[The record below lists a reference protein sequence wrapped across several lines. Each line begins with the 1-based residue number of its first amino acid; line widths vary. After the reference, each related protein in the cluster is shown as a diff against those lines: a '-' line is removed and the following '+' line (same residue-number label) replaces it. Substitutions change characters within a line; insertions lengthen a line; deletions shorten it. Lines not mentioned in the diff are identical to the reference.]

1 MSLLVV
7 GLSHRSAPV
16 SLLERAALPTDAV
29 TKLLHDTVATEQVAG
44 AAVLATCNRIELYAD
59 VDKFHAGV
67 AELSTLLARHSDV
80 GLDEL
85 TPYLYVHYEDR
96 AVRHLFSVAC
106 GLDSMVVGE
115 GQILG
120 QIKDALATAQDLQ
133 TASRLLNELFQ
144 QALRVG
150 KRAHSETGID
160 RAGQSLVTFGLEQLA
175 GGQSAASVQSW
186 AQGRRALVIGAGSMS
201 SLAATTLARAGVAE
215 IAIANRTPARA
226 ERLARIL
233 GESAAAV
240 APAPARQDRDG
251 AAQPD
256 ADGPATPGGAAAPH
270 APASAPRLPAP
281 GPDAAPAGRA
291 GTLLARGVAMER
303 VPQELTRAD
312 IVVSCTGATGL
323 VLTAETIEA
332 AVAAV
337 AGRLPASAVPAQ
349 GPNAAAPAD
358 AALHA
363 GRGPSARSAGQSGQA
378 GPCPLD
384 PAAGSAV
391 QEAASGFS
399 VEGEAAVA
407 GMDAA
412 ALEQHAAWVDKGI
425 TPAVRRPRSPAQ
437 DGPAAHDPAAD
448 ASAIAALAAVAA
460 RGRVPELR
468 GPRLPESA
476 PHRPV
481 VLSLL
486 DLAMPRDVDAAVHR
500 LAGVRLV
507 DIESLAEASADAPMA
522 ADVEQVRLIVAEE
535 VAAFGAAQ
543 RAAHI
548 TPTVV
553 ALRTMA
559 ADVVAG
565 EIARLDGRLP
575 GLDGKQRAE
584 ITQTVRRVVDKLLHA
599 PTVRVKQ
606 LAAEPGGAGYADA
619 LRTLFD
625 LDAESVAAVAAA
637 SGDARNDLTDLSKAV
652 AGGVIDADDDGD
664 DADVYEGKNRGR
676 A

>member
-16 SLLERAALPTDAV
+16 SVLERAALTTDAQV
-29 TKLLHDTVATEQVAG
+29 KLVQDTVAAEPAAE

-67 AELSTLLARHSDV
+67 AELSTLLAQHSGV

-96 AVRHLFSVAC
+96 AVHHLFSVAC

-120 QIKDALATAQDLQ
+120 QIKDSLARAQELHS
-133 TASRLLNELFQ
+133 AGRLMNDLFQ
-144 QALRVG
+144 QGLRVG

-175 GGQSAASVQSW
+175 AGTDVETW
-186 AQGRRALVIGAGSMS
+186 AKGKKALVIGAGSMS
-201 SLAATTLARAGVAE
+201 SLAAATLARAGVAE
-215 IAIANRTPARA
+215 IVVANRTLDRAQRLAHLLEEQYGQGLDEGDDTHVTARA
-226 ERLARIL
+226 VPMD
-233 GESAAAV
+233 AV
-240 APAPARQDRDG
+240 
-251 AAQPD
+251 
-256 ADGPATPGGAAAPH
+256 PG
-270 APASAPRLPAP
+270 
-281 GPDAAPAGRA
+281 
-291 GTLLARGVAMER
+291 
-303 VPQELTRAD
+303 ELTRAD
-312 IVVSCTGATGL
+312 LAVSCTGATGL
-323 VLTAETIEA
+323 VLTAD
-332 AVAAV
+332 AVAAAVEGRTGEPV
-337 AGRLPASAVPAQ
+337 AEIDVAVPAA
-349 GPNAAAPAD
+349 PKPLPAAGLGAD
-358 AALHA
+358 EN
-363 GRGPSARSAGQSGQA
+363 
-378 GPCPLD
+378 CPLD
-384 PAAGSAV
+384 LTAA
-391 QEAASGFS
+391 QSGFS
-399 VEGEAAVA
+399 VMGEAAVA
-407 GMDAA
+407 GMAA
-412 ALEQHAAWVDKGI
+412 AELEQHAAWVDNGTVDI
-425 TPAVRRPRSPAQ
+425 RETGRRTPETPVE
-437 DGPAAHDPAAD
+437 AD
-448 ASAIAALAAVAA
+448 AELIGALAAAVTRVGRIPERRRPEPVADFV
-460 RGRVPELR
+460 RP
-468 GPRLPESA
+468 A
-476 PHRPV
+476 PA
-481 VLSLL
+481 LFLL
-486 DLAMPRDVDAAVHR
+486 DLAMPRDIDAAAHR

-522 ADVEQVRLIVAEE
+522 ADVDQVRRIVSDE

-575 GLDGKQRAE
+575 GLDERQRGE
-584 ITQTVRRVVDKLLHA
+584 IRQAVHRVVDKLLHA

-625 LDAESVAAVAAA
+625 LDPETVAAVSRAVD
-637 SGDARNDLTDLSKAV
+637 STDEKDRPA
-652 AGGVIDADDDGD
+652 
-664 DADVYEGKNRGR
+664 
-676 A
+676 

>member
-16 SLLERAALPTDAV
+16 SVLERASLSTDAQF
-29 TKLLHDTVATEQVAG
+29 KLLQDTVAAEPAAE

-67 AELSTLLARHSDV
+67 AELSTLLAQHSGV
-80 GLDEL
+80 GLEEL

-96 AVRHLFSVAC
+96 AVHHFFSVAC

-120 QIKDALATAQDLQ
+120 QIKDALARAQELHTAG
-133 TASRLLNELFQ
+133 RLLNDLFQ

-175 GGQSAASVQSW
+175 AGGDVAAW
-186 AQGRRALVIGAGSMS
+186 ARGKKALVIGAGSMS
-201 SLAATTLARAGVAE
+201 SLAAATLARAGVAE
-215 IAIANRTPARA
+215 IVVANRTADRA
-226 ERLARIL
+226 ERLAQIL
-233 GESAAAV
+233 TEAEDTDVSARAVPMESV
-240 APAPARQDRDG
+240 PA
-251 AAQPD
+251 
-256 ADGPATPGGAAAPH
+256 
-270 APASAPRLPAP
+270 
-281 GPDAAPAGRA
+281 
-291 GTLLARGVAMER
+291 
-303 VPQELTRAD
+303 ELTRAD
-312 IVVSCTGATGL
+312 VAVSCTGATGL
-323 VLTAETIEA
+323 VLTAE
-332 AVAAV
+332 AVAEAV
-337 AGRLPASAVPAQ
+337 EGRTGAPVAFDEETAATDVRPLPPTSV
-349 GPNAAAPAD
+349 GAD
-358 AALHA
+358 EN
-363 GRGPSARSAGQSGQA
+363 
-378 GPCPLD
+378 CPLD
-384 PAAGSAV
+384 LAAV
-391 QEAASGFS
+391 QQAPVQQSGFS
-399 VEGEAAVA
+399 VLGEAAVA

-412 ALEQHAAWVDKGI
+412 TLEQHAAWVDN
-425 TPAVRRPRSPAQ
+425 ASVDRRLAARP
-437 DGPAAHDPAAD
+437 GPEAD
-448 ASAIAALAAVAA
+448 AELIIALAATAAALGRIPERRRPEPVATLV
-460 RGRVPELR
+460 RPE
-468 GPRLPESA
+468 
-476 PHRPV
+476 PV
-481 VLSLL
+481 LFLL
-486 DLAMPRDVDAAVHR
+486 DLAMPRDIDAAAHR

-522 ADVEQVRLIVAEE
+522 ADVDQVRRIVADE

-559 ADVVAG
+559 ADVVAT

-575 GLDGKQRAE
+575 GLDDKHRAE
-584 ITQTVRRVVDKLLHA
+584 ITQTVKRVVDKLLHA

-606 LAAEPGGAGYADA
+606 LAAEPGGVGYADA

-625 LDAESVAAVAAA
+625 LDPEAVAAVSRAEESTEMNA
-637 SGDARNDLTDLSKAV
+637 
-652 AGGVIDADDDGD
+652 
-664 DADVYEGKNRGR
+664 ENRGP

>member
-16 SLLERAALPTDAV
+16 SVLERAALNADEQV
-29 TKLLHDTVATEQVAG
+29 KLLQDTVAAEPATE

-67 AELSTLLARHSDV
+67 AELSTLLAQHSGV
-80 GLDEL
+80 GLEEL

-96 AVRHLFSVAC
+96 AVHHLFSVAC

-120 QIKDALATAQDLQ
+120 QIKDSLARAQELHS
-133 TASRLLNELFQ
+133 AGRLLNDLFQ

-175 GGQSAASVQSW
+175 RGGDVQQW
-186 AQGRRALVIGAGSMS
+186 ARGKKALVIGAGSMS
-201 SLAATTLARAGVAE
+201 SLAAATLARAGVAE
-215 IAIANRTPARA
+215 IVVANRTFDRA

-233 GESAAAV
+233 SEGDDTDVAARAVPMESV
-240 APAPARQDRDG
+240 PA
-251 AAQPD
+251 
-256 ADGPATPGGAAAPH
+256 
-270 APASAPRLPAP
+270 
-281 GPDAAPAGRA
+281 
-291 GTLLARGVAMER
+291 
-303 VPQELTRAD
+303 ELTRAD
-312 IVVSCTGATGL
+312 VTVSCTGATGL
-323 VLTAETIEA
+323 VLTAES
-332 AVAAV
+332 V
-337 AGRLPASAVPAQ
+337 AGAIEGRTP
-349 GPNAAAPAD
+349 APATVPGED
-358 AALHA
+358 
-363 GRGPSARSAGQSGQA
+363 GPGAPGGESGPAA
-378 GPCPLD
+378 GPAAQRGGASGTSLGSEDGCPLD
-384 PAAGSAV
+384 LSAV
-391 QEAASGFS
+391 QGTAGFS
-399 VEGEAAVA
+399 VLGEAAVA
-407 GMDAA
+407 GMAA
-412 ALEQHAAWVDKGI
+412 ADLEQHAAWVDNG
-425 TPAVRRPRSPAQ
+425 TAGGDRRAAGGTARPAQ
-437 DGPAAHDPAAD
+437 TGTLDPAAD
-448 ASAIAALAAVAA
+448 TDAIAALAATVATV
-460 RGRVPELR
+460 GRIPER
-468 GPRLPESA
+468 RRPE
-476 PHRPV
+476 PVEEPQRPEP
-481 VLSLL
+481 VLFLL
-486 DLAMPRDVDAAVHR
+486 DLAMPRDIDAAVHR

-507 DIESLAEASADAPMA
+507 DIESLAEASAGAPMA
-522 ADVEQVRLIVAEE
+522 ADVDQVRRIVSDE
-535 VAAFGAAQ
+535 VAAFGAAL

-575 GLDGKQRAE
+575 GLDDKHRAE

-625 LDAESVAAVAAA
+625 LDPETVAAVSRAED
-637 SGDARNDLTDLSKAV
+637 STTEKD
-652 AGGVIDADDDGD
+652 
-664 DADVYEGKNRGR
+664 RGP

>member
-16 SLLERAALPTDAV
+16 SVLERASLNADAQ
-29 TKLLHDTVATEQVAG
+29 TKLLQDTVAAEPAAE

-67 AELSTLLARHSDV
+67 AELSTLLAQHSGV
-80 GLDEL
+80 GLEEL

-96 AVRHLFSVAC
+96 AVHHLFSVAC

-120 QIKDALATAQDLQ
+120 QIKDSLARAQELHTAG
-133 TASRLLNELFQ
+133 RLLNDLFQ

-150 KRAHSETGID
+150 KRAHTETGID

-175 GGQSAASVQSW
+175 RGGDVRAW
-186 AQGRRALVIGAGSMS
+186 ARGKRALVIGAGSMS
-201 SLAATTLARAGVAE
+201 SLAAATLARAGVGE
-215 IAIANRTPARA
+215 VVVANRTFDRA
-226 ERLARIL
+226 ERLAQIL
-233 GESAAAV
+233 
-240 APAPARQDRDG
+240 RDG
-251 AAQPD
+251 DDTDVTARAVPMESV
-256 ADGPATPGGAAAPH
+256 AD
-270 APASAPRLPAP
+270 
-281 GPDAAPAGRA
+281 
-291 GTLLARGVAMER
+291 
-303 VPQELTRAD
+303 ELTRAD
-312 IVVSCTGATGL
+312 VAVSCTGATGL
-323 VLTAETIEA
+323 VLTAD
-332 AVAAV
+332 AVAAAVEGRTGAPV
-337 AGRLPASAVPAQ
+337 AFEEDRTAGPGEVRQLPAP
-349 GPNAAAPAD
+349 AAAD
-358 AALHA
+358 EN
-363 GRGPSARSAGQSGQA
+363 
-378 GPCPLD
+378 CPLD
-384 PAAGSAV
+384 LSAA
-391 QEAASGFS
+391 QPGFS
-399 VEGEAAVA
+399 VMGEAAVA

-412 ALEQHAAWVDKGI
+412 TLEQHAAWVDKG
-425 TPAVRRPRSPAQ
+425 TVVERGEGARRTAE
-437 DGPAAHDPAAD
+437 AD
-448 ASAIAALAAVAA
+448 AELIGALAATAA
-460 RGRVPELR
+460 TAGRIPER
-468 GPRLPESA
+468 RRAEPAGPARPE
-476 PHRPV
+476 PV
-481 VLSLL
+481 LFLL
-486 DLAMPRDVDAAVHR
+486 DLAMPRDIDAAAHR

-522 ADVEQVRLIVAEE
+522 ADVDQVRRIVSDE

-565 EIARLDGRLP
+565 EIARLEGRLP
-575 GLDGKQRAE
+575 GLDDKHRAE

-625 LDAESVAAVAAA
+625 LDPETVAAVSRAED
-637 SGDARNDLTDLSKAV
+637 ST
-652 AGGVIDADDDGD
+652 
-664 DADVYEGKNRGR
+664 EKNRGP

>member
-16 SLLERAALPTDAV
+16 SVLERASLSTDAQF
-29 TKLLHDTVATEQVAG
+29 KLLQDTVAAEPAAE

-67 AELSTLLARHSDV
+67 AELSTLLAQHSGV
-80 GLDEL
+80 GLEEL

-96 AVRHLFSVAC
+96 AVHHFFSVAC

-120 QIKDALATAQDLQ
+120 QIKDALARAQELHTAG
-133 TASRLLNELFQ
+133 RLLNDLFQ

-175 GGQSAASVQSW
+175 AGGDVTAW
-186 AQGRRALVIGAGSMS
+186 ARGKKALVIGAGSMS
-201 SLAATTLARAGVAE
+201 SLAAATLARAGVGE
-215 IAIANRTPARA
+215 IVVANRTLDRA
-226 ERLARIL
+226 ERLAQIL
-233 GESAAAV
+233 TE
-240 APAPARQDRDG
+240 
-251 AAQPD
+251 
-256 ADGPATPGGAAAPH
+256 ADGTDVSARAVPMESVPA
-270 APASAPRLPAP
+270 
-281 GPDAAPAGRA
+281 
-291 GTLLARGVAMER
+291 
-303 VPQELTRAD
+303 ELTRAD
-312 IVVSCTGATGL
+312 VAVSCTGATGL
-323 VLTAETIEA
+323 VLTAEAVADALEGRTGAPVAFDEEA
-332 AVAAV
+332 AATDV
-337 AGRLPASAVPAQ
+337 RPLPPTSV
-349 GPNAAAPAD
+349 GTDEN
-358 AALHA
+358 
-363 GRGPSARSAGQSGQA
+363 
-378 GPCPLD
+378 CPLD
-384 PAAGSAV
+384 LAAVQQPAA
-391 QEAASGFS
+391 QQSGFS
-399 VEGEAAVA
+399 VLGEAAVA

-412 ALEQHAAWVDKGI
+412 TLEQHAAWVDNA
-425 TPAVRRPRSPAQ
+425 TVDRRQGARRSPE
-437 DGPAAHDPAAD
+437 AD
-448 ASAIAALAAVAA
+448 AELITALAATAATLGRIPERRRPEPVATLA
-460 RGRVPELR
+460 RPE
-468 GPRLPESA
+468 
-476 PHRPV
+476 PV
-481 VLSLL
+481 LFLL
-486 DLAMPRDVDAAVHR
+486 DLAMPRDVDAAAHR

-522 ADVEQVRLIVAEE
+522 ADVDQVRRIVADE

-559 ADVVAG
+559 ADVVAT

-575 GLDGKQRAE
+575 GLDDKHRAE
-584 ITQTVRRVVDKLLHA
+584 ITQTVKRVVDKLLHA

-625 LDAESVAAVAAA
+625 LDPEAVAAVSRAEE
-637 SGDARNDLTDLSKAV
+637 ST
-652 AGGVIDADDDGD
+652 
-664 DADVYEGKNRGR
+664 EKNAESRGP

>member
-16 SLLERAALPTDAV
+16 SVLERASLSADAQL
-29 TKLLHDTVATEQVAG
+29 KLLQDTVAADPAAE

-67 AELSTLLARHSDV
+67 AELSTLLAQHSGV
-80 GLDEL
+80 GLEEL

-96 AVRHLFSVAC
+96 AVHHFFSVAC

-120 QIKDALATAQDLQ
+120 QIKDALARAQELHTAG
-133 TASRLLNELFQ
+133 RLLNDLFQ

-175 GGQSAASVQSW
+175 AGGEVRDW
-186 AQGRRALVIGAGSMS
+186 ARGKRALVIGAGSMS
-201 SLAATTLARAGVAE
+201 SLAAATLARAGVGE
-215 IAIANRTPARA
+215 VVVANRTLDRAARLAQILAEADGTDVPARA
-226 ERLARIL
+226 VPM
-233 GESAAAV
+233 ESV
-240 APAPARQDRDG
+240 PA
-251 AAQPD
+251 
-256 ADGPATPGGAAAPH
+256 
-270 APASAPRLPAP
+270 
-281 GPDAAPAGRA
+281 
-291 GTLLARGVAMER
+291 
-303 VPQELTRAD
+303 ELTRAD
-312 IVVSCTGATGL
+312 VVVSCTGATGL
-323 VLTAETIEA
+323 VLTAEAIAEA
-332 AVAAV
+332 VEGRTGTPAAFDAADDEQTTTGADV
-337 AGRLPASAVPAQ
+337 RPLPATSV
-349 GPNAAAPAD
+349 GAD
-358 AALHA
+358 EN
-363 GRGPSARSAGQSGQA
+363 
-378 GPCPLD
+378 CPLD
-384 PAAGSAV
+384 LAAV
-391 QEAASGFS
+391 QQAPVPQAGFS
-399 VEGEAAVA
+399 VLGEAAVA

-412 ALEQHAAWVDKGI
+412 TLEQHAAWVDNA
-425 TPAVRRPRSPAQ
+425 TVDRRAAARRPE
-437 DGPAAHDPAAD
+437 AD
-448 ASAIAALAAVAA
+448 AELISALAATAATVGRIPERRRPEPVAMLV
-460 RGRVPELR
+460 RPE
-468 GPRLPESA
+468 
-476 PHRPV
+476 PV
-481 VLSLL
+481 LFLL
-486 DLAMPRDVDAAVHR
+486 DLAMPRDVDAAAHR

-522 ADVEQVRLIVAEE
+522 ADVDQVRRIVADE

-553 ALRTMA
+553 ALRAMA

-575 GLDGKQRAE
+575 GLDDKHRAE
-584 ITQTVRRVVDKLLHA
+584 ITQTVKRVVDKLLHA

-625 LDAESVAAVAAA
+625 LDPETVAAVSRAEESTEMNA
-637 SGDARNDLTDLSKAV
+637 
-652 AGGVIDADDDGD
+652 
-664 DADVYEGKNRGR
+664 ENRGP